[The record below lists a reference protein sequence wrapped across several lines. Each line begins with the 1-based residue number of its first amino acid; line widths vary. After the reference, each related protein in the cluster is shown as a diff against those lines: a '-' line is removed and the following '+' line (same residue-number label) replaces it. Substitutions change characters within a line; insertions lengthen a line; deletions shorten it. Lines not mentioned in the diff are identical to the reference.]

1 MEVLILLFLFLN
13 NGIIKLFPTA
23 EFLSYWDELSLLI
36 ACLLLLIR
44 TARKK
49 FKKDDRKYLLLMIGA
64 VAIGL
69 IGNII
74 FEYQNSSS
82 AIIRDIVGFLKFPL
96 SLYIFYK
103 LNSENKFVLR
113 IGKSLRVFKLL
124 TWVILICGILSMFLN
139 VGMNLPEFRHG
150 IHPYMFIFKHPTYL
164 TTCSIMLICLLNA
177 YEETT
182 ILYDIILIIPIV
194 LGMRTKGFAFIAVY
208 IFVKYS
214 GNWLKRFK
222 PLYWI
227 IMGMVILA
235 VSYSKLALYVSY
247 STSPRET
254 LYLGALRL
262 SQLCF
267 PVGSGFA
274 TYASHIS
281 GRSFSGVYNIITIA
295 GLYNYDGTISVA
307 IGDAGFPYYI
317 GQFGVIGCI
326 LIAVLFINLYKLSL
340 KTIPKYKTTPIV
352 LMWLMIIISLTSET
366 ILVNDGFQIAF
377 IMSIITKTLSIKY
390 SSNVKAID

>member
-1 MEVLILLFLFLN
+1 MRF
-13 NGIIKLFPTA
+13 A
-23 EFLSYWDELSLLI
+23 E
-36 ACLLLLIR
+36 
-44 TARKK
+44 
-49 FKKDDRKYLLLMIGA
+49 
-64 VAIGL
+64 
-69 IGNII
+69 
-74 FEYQNSSS
+74 
-82 AIIRDIVGFLKFPL
+82 
-96 SLYIFYK
+96 
-103 LNSENKFVLR
+103 
-113 IGKSLRVFKLL
+113 
-124 TWVILICGILSMFLN
+124 
-139 VGMNLPEFRHG
+139 
-150 IHPYMFIFKHPTYL
+150 IFKTELFSKYGQKAG
-164 TTCSIMLICLLNA
+164 CYINEI
-177 YEETT
+177 
-182 ILYDIILIIPIV
+182 YDIILIIPIV

-281 GRSFSGVYNIITIA
+281 GRYFSGVYNIITIA